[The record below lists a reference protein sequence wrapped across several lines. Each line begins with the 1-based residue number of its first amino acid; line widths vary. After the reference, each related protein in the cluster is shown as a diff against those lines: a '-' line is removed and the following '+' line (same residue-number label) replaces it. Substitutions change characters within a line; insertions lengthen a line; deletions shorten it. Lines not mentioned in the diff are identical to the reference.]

1 MIMALS
7 AAVLGITTF
16 WVLAPILGW
25 GREAAEEDASTVE
38 REELLE
44 SRRQVLASIKDLEM
58 EHQVGKL
65 TPEDFQETR
74 EQLTKEAVSILR
86 RIDAAGA
93 GNAQGESADERDGR

>member
-7 AAVLGITTF
+7 AAVLAATTF

-25 GREAAEEDASTVE
+25 GRDAAEEDASVTA

-44 SRRQVLASIKDLEM
+44 SRRQILASIKDLEM

-65 TPEDFQETR
+65 TAEDFEATR
-74 EQLTKEAVSILR
+74 EQLTKEAVTILR
-86 RIDAAGA
+86 RIDATGA
-93 GNAQGESADERDGR
+93 DKAKGSAADDRDGR